1 MEAFVQ
7 MPLETYDVLKS
18 NNEYLKREL
27 KEEQE
32 SHSEDVAQ
40 AKKEINDLVEKI
52 EKYKQ
57 YILECRCRWIDVD
70 NDSLEKLL
78 SDDSWNYGM
87 NCKDELLKLGFTKQE
102 MDAFILDR
110 YEELVNEHFEEKQ
123 ETNLDHYKDEILEN
137 CLDSLAVVKGRPKLC
152 YKTSCNDCDFKL
164 VQKECHNKVKDW
176 LKQTHKKPTYKLTQ
190 FEYDLLQHFSVD
202 FKFKEMGLLKEMKEK
217 GHFKNING
225 DELIK
230 DILESCEV
238 IK

>member
-1 MEAFVQ
+1 MNAKEMFKQLGYEFEKEYTRHGVND
-7 MPLETYDVLKS
+7 TYRYNKCSRPNDSVIFYLDGKQIIIYQTF
-18 NNEYLKREL
+18 NTIHVNELQAIIQQCKEL
-27 KEEQE
+27 GWLDEEQRE
-32 SHSEDVAQ
+32 
-40 AKKEINDLVEKI
+40 
-52 EKYKQ
+52 
-57 YILECRCRWIDVD
+57 
-70 NDSLEKLL
+70 
-78 SDDSWNYGM
+78 
-87 NCKDELLKLGFTKQE
+87 
-102 MDAFILDR
+102 
-110 YEELVNEHFEEKQ
+110 

-190 FEYDLLQHFSVD
+190 FEYDLLQYFSVD